1 MTWETVEKSW
11 KMSRLLRRYSGALL
25 KTSTL
30 WYAQLRNP
38 KTLIVSLWMNFKSL
52 QIHESKVTEQF
63 FKWKMS
69 QGMLEEEEE
78 GILREEEAV
87 IVDEEGAD
95 HLWIDQSSTASDVEN
110 WVITSLSALDRK
122 TRTDSHRRA
131 RYYQLKRM
139 LLPVEKSLVGIGL
152 SLKSYFEIRF

>member
-1 MTWETVEKSW
+1 
-11 KMSRLLRRYSGALL
+11 
-25 KTSTL
+25 
-30 WYAQLRNP
+30 
-38 KTLIVSLWMNFKSL
+38 MNFKSL

-95 HLWIDQSSTASDVEN
+95 HL
-110 WVITSLSALDRK
+110 
-122 TRTDSHRRA
+122 
-131 RYYQLKRM
+131 
-139 LLPVEKSLVGIGL
+139 
-152 SLKSYFEIRF
+152 

>member
-1 MTWETVEKSW
+1 MKIGEKVSDYFARVMEVTNDMRNCGEILEDVKIVEKI
-11 KMSRLLRRYSGALL
+11 LGALL

-38 KTLIVSLWMNFKSL
+38 KTLIVSRWMNFKSL

-95 HLWIDQSSTASDVEN
+95 HL
-110 WVITSLSALDRK
+110 
-122 TRTDSHRRA
+122 
-131 RYYQLKRM
+131 
-139 LLPVEKSLVGIGL
+139 
-152 SLKSYFEIRF
+152 